1 MKKKY
6 CILLIIIGIIG
17 LWLTISHICHFKYP
31 DYFYEANPNINKY
44 IGTNVV
50 SWKADFSYFTYQTI
64 IIFSLWSIFL
74 SIGELFK
81 IKRISNIMKNTNV
94 MTFVLVNYIV
104 TTLLYTVFEFISG
117 HPTFGYYGPYNLSI
131 HNLGT
136 NLIAH
141 YLLFIVCLVSYI
153 KIKPNNNKNIKLACV
168 LITIYLVIYFI
179 YVKIT
184 GMYSYN
190 IEWYP
195 YIIFDKE
202 SIQLLFSINNNFIG
216 LLIFIATNVTIYS
229 VYMLT
234 YLYINKIKQK
244 KVML

>member
-6 CILLIIIGIIG
+6 CILLIITGIIG

-31 DYFYEANPNINKY
+31 DYFYDANPNINKY

-104 TTLLYTVFEFISG
+104 TTLLSTVFEFIS
-117 HPTFGYYGPYNLSI
+117 
-131 HNLGT
+131 
-136 NLIAH
+136 
-141 YLLFIVCLVSYI
+141 
-153 KIKPNNNKNIKLACV
+153 
-168 LITIYLVIYFI
+168 
-179 YVKIT
+179 
-184 GMYSYN
+184 
-190 IEWYP
+190 
-195 YIIFDKE
+195 
-202 SIQLLFSINNNFIG
+202 
-216 LLIFIATNVTIYS
+216 
-229 VYMLT
+229 
-234 YLYINKIKQK
+234 
-244 KVML
+244 

>member
-6 CILLIIIGIIG
+6 CILLIITGIIG

-31 DYFYEANPNINKY
+31 DYFYDANPNINKY

-50 SWKADFSYFTYQTI
+50 SWEADFSYFTYQTI

-81 IKRISNIMKNTNV
+81 IKRISNVMKNTNI

-117 HPTFGYYGPYNLSI
+117 NPTFGYYGPYNLSI

-141 YLLFIVCLVSYI
+141 YLLFIVCLISYI